1 MQDTKSILFLS
12 RQDVKKVNISM
23 KETIK
28 ILEDAFMEKGNLQVE
43 MPPKFG
49 IHPGGDA
56 FMDAMPCWIPRY
68 KAAGIKWI
76 SYFPQNDSRGLGST
90 SGLLILNDP
99 DTGYPT
105 AIIDS
110 SLITS
115 TRTGAVSGL
124 SAKYLSHPG
133 SRTVGIIGCGVQ
145 GRASLTGIMST
156 CHKINRAICY
166 DLNPSQSD
174 LFIEDM
180 QDRFP
185 IEFLKAATPQS
196 VVTESDIV
204 VTATTITR
212 NPQPV
217 IEAGWIKE
225 GQLSLPVDYSN
236 YWKPEVYHQA
246 DAYFVDDLQQ
256 YHYTR
261 SRGSLKNLPD
271 PMGDLGELLTN
282 KIRGRLR
289 PSERIICMNMGIAMN
304 DMATAI
310 QVYQR
315 AAALG
320 LGIILNPD

>member
-1 MQDTKSILFLS
+1 MQEPPKILFLS
-12 RQDVKKVNISM
+12 RQDIEKVHFSM
-23 KETIK
+23 KEV
-28 ILEDAFMEKGNLQVE
+28 ILIIEEAFTEKGNLQVE

-49 IHPGGDA
+49 IHPSGDA

-76 SYFPQNDSRGLGST
+76 SYFPQNDAKELRNT

-99 DTGYPT
+99 DTGFPV
-105 AIIDS
+105 AIMDS
-110 SLITS
+110 GLVTS

-133 SRTVGIIGCGVQ
+133 SRILGMIGCGVQ

-156 CHKINRAICY
+156 CPKINHVMCY
-166 DLNPSQSD
+166 DLNPSQTAN
-174 LFIEDM
+174 FIETM
-180 QDRFP
+180 QKQFP
-185 IEFLKAATPQS
+185 VDFVHCSSPRE

-212 NPQPV
+212 NPNPL
-217 IEAGWIKE
+217 IEAGWVKE
-225 GQLSLPVDYSN
+225 GQLSLPVDYNN
-236 YWKPEVYHQA
+236 YWKPEVYAHA

-256 YHYTR
+256 YHYAR
-261 SRGSLKNLPD
+261 SKGSFRSLPD

-282 KIRGRLR
+282 QIRGRLR
-289 PSERIICMNMGIAMN
+289 PSDRIICMNMGIAMN
-304 DMATAI
+304 DMATAVRI
-310 QVYQR
+310 YER

-320 LGIILNPD
+320 LGVQLDPG